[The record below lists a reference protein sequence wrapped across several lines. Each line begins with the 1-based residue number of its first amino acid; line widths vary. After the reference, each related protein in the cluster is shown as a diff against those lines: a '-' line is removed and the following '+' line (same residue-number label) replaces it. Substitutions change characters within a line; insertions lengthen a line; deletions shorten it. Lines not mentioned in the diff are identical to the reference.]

1 MSVISFNTVSL
12 RKLIFYHLLIERNPS
27 WQFMIP

>member
-12 RKLIFYHLLIERNPS
+12 RKLIFYLLNPYRLDVMS
-27 WQFMIP
+27 RM